1 MKYLTYRQNWS
12 DVVHN
17 GQKSPKWPKAF
28 AKVSKSAMMIENFA
42 SKRAEDVDC
51 LLSERAK
58 RVGIFI
64 SNRVD
69 RLV

>member
-1 MKYLTYRQNWS
+1 MKYLTNRQNWS

-17 GQKSPKWPKAF
+17 GQKSPKWP
-28 AKVSKSAMMIENFA
+28 KVSKSAMMIENFA

-51 LLSERAK
+51 LVLERAK
-58 RVGIFI
+58 RVGILI